1 MVAIAA
7 VTKAMTAIGK
17 VKAKTWKAMKS
28 GFETVQKST
37 DALGNFGSKMGILQ
51 DIMKPFVTLFGV
63 FGKMLKGALA
73 PAIQKLF
80 EVLFSPEIMELMQV
94 LAEIIIALVVPA
106 LNVFIQIIRFIVDS
120 GFLKILTDG
129 LRIFAK
135 ALEFIWKGVML
146 GVFKA
151 FLAIWKGL
159 GIFFQWLWNLL
170 KPIFDFIM
178 LGFKLFL
185 NVLIGFAN
193 MIINIVNLLTLGTLG
208 LKNIPTLDTGGTVT
222 KTGLAIIHKGEDIVP
237 AAEAKNRRRGTGKTG
252 GDTIINIAS
261 VRDPRDVR
269 AIEEA
274 IWRTS

>member
-28 GFETVQKST
+28 GFDSVKKSA
-37 DALGNFGSKMGILQ
+37 DSLGEFGQKMGILG
-51 DIMKPFVTLFGV
+51 DIMKPFIKLFEF

-80 EVLFSPEIMELMQV
+80 EVLFSPEIMELMKV
-94 LAEIIIALVVPA
+94 LANIIVALVVPA
-106 LNVFIQIIRFIVDS
+106 LNVFIKILQFIIDS

-129 LRIFAK
+129 LKIFAQ

-170 KPIFDFIM
+170 KPIFDGIAF
-178 LGFKLFL
+178 GFKLFI
-185 NVLIGFAN
+185 NILINFAN
-193 MIINIVNLLTLGTLG
+193 MIINIVNFLTLGTLG

-222 KTGLAIIHKGEDIVP
+222 KTGLAIIHKDEDIVP
-237 AAEAKNRRRGTGKTG
+237 AAEAKSRKKTNGKTG
-252 GDTIINIAS
+252 GDIIVNIAN
-261 VRDPRDVR
+261 VRDRKDI
-269 AIEEA
+269 ALITEG
-274 IWRTS
+274 IWQVS